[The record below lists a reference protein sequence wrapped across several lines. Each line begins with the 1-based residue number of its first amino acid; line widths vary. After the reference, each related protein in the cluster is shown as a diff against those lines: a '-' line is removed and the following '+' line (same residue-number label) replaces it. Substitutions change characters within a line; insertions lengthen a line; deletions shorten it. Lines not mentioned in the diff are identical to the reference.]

1 MSDGEGHSDN
11 LELGGSS
18 NLVHNKEP
26 GKIRGGGKRMEEKEK
41 KPKRHYKKRTPKPA
55 PAAIPQ
61 QTEGEK
67 KEEQQE
73 EEHQK
78 LIETESPRE
87 IMNPLRNKQ
96 EPQPN
101 HLSLR
106 QNSSTLQEDQ
116 AKFCNSTPISSSP
129 LTGSSPLE
137 SPSLPVQPATT
148 MTSTLGMKKV
158 E

>member
-1 MSDGEGHSDN
+1 MVRDILTILSLVAAVIWCTIRNLARLGEVVSEWKRKRRNPRDTTRRGHLNHQQFHS
-11 LELGGSS
+11 
-18 NLVHNKEP
+18 KQ
-26 GKIRGGGKRMEEKEK
+26 K
-41 KPKRHYKKRTPKPA
+41 K
-55 PAAIPQ
+55 
-61 QTEGEK
+61 GE
-67 KEEQQE
+67 KEEQQQE
-73 EEHQK
+73 QEHQK

-87 IMNPLRNKQ
+87 IMNPLRSEQ
-96 EPQPN
+96 EPQAS

-106 QNSSTLQEDQ
+106 QNSSILQEDQ

-137 SPSLPVQPATT
+137 SPSLPVQPATM